1 MAQPTLLK
9 KDIFGEV
16 RHISSN
22 KGDTIVR
29 DTGTASPWLGWLA
42 RALMRREA
50 RILALLDNLQGTP
63 TLLDLSHKRLTR
75 HYIAGTPMHAA
86 KPQNPAYFKNAA
98 RLLRSLHRLGIVHN
112 DLAKEANL
120 LVTVEGQA
128 AFVDFQLALVSDR
141 RGRLFRALAY
151 DDLRHL
157 LKHKRSYCPQVLTQR
172 ERNILANP
180 SWPAKIWMSSGKPI
194 YLFITRRILRWADR
208 EGAADR
214 GQTG

>member
-9 KDIFGEV
+9 KDLFGEV
-16 RHISSN
+16 RRISSDD
-22 KGDTIVR
+22 GDMIVR
-29 DTGTASPWLGWLA
+29 DAGAASPWLGWLA

-50 RILALLDNLQGTP
+50 RILALLDNLQGMP
-63 TLLDLSHKRLTR
+63 TLLDLSHDRLTR
-75 HYIAGTPMHAA
+75 HYIAGTPMHVA
-86 KPQNPAYFKNAA
+86 KPREPAYFRDAA
-98 RLLRSLHRLGIVHN
+98 RLLRSVHRVGIVHN
-112 DLAKEANL
+112 DLAKEPNL
-120 LVTVEGQA
+120 LVTVKGQA
-128 AFVDFQLALVSDR
+128 AFVDFQLALVSKR
-141 RGRLFRALAY
+141 RSRLFRALAY

-180 SWPAKIWMSSGKPI
+180 SWPAKIWMSSGKPV
-194 YLFITRRILRWADR
+194 YLFITRRILGWADR